1 MSTETQQQT
10 PLSEE
15 ELTILARDYVLAMM
29 RSASTDKVPPREW
42 WEQAKAALE
51 IGAEEPTLEGMTAS
65 IARRLQIESLT
76 KHTASWISSHE
87 QEIRAH
93 FPRFRS
99 QCKRVAVYIV
109 GMARI
114 ERDAQR
120 NAVREE
126 KADE

>member
-1 MSTETQQQT
+1 MSTETPQQT

-15 ELTILARDYVLAMM
+15 ELTILARDYVLAML
-29 RSASTDKVPPREW
+29 RSASTDRIPPREW

-65 IARRLQIESLT
+65 FARRLQIESLT
-76 KHTASWISSHE
+76 KHTASWICSHE
-87 QEIRAH
+87 AQLRAE
-93 FPRFRS
+93 FPRFRAH
-99 QCKRVAVYIV
+99 CKRVAVYIV

-120 NAVREE
+120 NALKEE
-126 KADE
+126 YAE